1 MTRYEPAATNPT
13 ATGCQTGTYA
23 LGRAIR
29 TVYPELQSLS
39 GPYGCFNRRRARSAA
54 TWSLHAEGRALDV
67 GVGPDVDDVGWT
79 LACDLTARH
88 VVLGVQRVMWSG
100 HIWSIEEAD
109 RWRRLHPTTD
119 QHLDHIHLE
128 HRWSEAGK
136 PRTIERVYEGEL
148 RAGRTKAMPAAT

>member
-1 MTRYEPAATNPT
+1 MVRYEPAATNPT
-13 ATGCQTGTYA
+13 AAGCQSGTHA

-29 TVYPELQSLS
+29 TVYPELMSLE
-39 GPYGCFNRRRARSAA
+39 GAYGCFNRRRARSAS

-67 GVGPDVDDVGWT
+67 GVAADQEDLGWI
-79 LACDLTARH
+79 LACELTRLH

-109 RWRRLHPTTD
+109 RWRRLHATTD

-128 HRWSEAGK
+128 HRWSEAQK
-136 PRTIERVYEGEL
+136 PRTVEVIYEREL
-148 RAGRTKAMPAAT
+148 RRGREAAPVAAD